1 MENQDDHT
9 NYVTHALFNND
20 SMRPGQVWFTAEDT
34 KGLKLAKNWV
44 ISLNSKRVP
53 LNLFAV
59 RYDRSSGPGGQNV
72 NKVNSKCTIA
82 LHNFSHCSWFPLE
95 VRKQLLEKKSRYYAS
110 SSDTIVIQ
118 SGESRS
124 RETNREFC
132 IEKFVNHIKEICF
145 FPGEAD
151 EHTLKKWDRI
161 KKKAH
166 EGRIQEKKL
175 QSNKK
180 RLRNKKDLW

>member
-1 MENQDDHT
+1 
-9 NYVTHALFNND
+9 
-20 SMRPGQVWFTAEDT
+20 MRPCQVWFTAENT
-34 KGLKLAKNWV
+34 KCLELAKNWV
-44 ISLNSKRVP
+44 VSLNSKSIP
-53 LNLFAV
+53 SNLFAV

-82 LHNFSHCSWFPLE
+82 LHNFSRCSWFPLE

-124 RETNREFC
+124 REMNREFC
-132 IEKFVNHIKEICF
+132 IEKLVNHIKEICF
-145 FPGEAD
+145 FPGEPD
-151 EHTLKKWDRI
+151 EHTVKKWDGI

-166 EGRIQEKKL
+166 ERRIQEKKF

-180 RLRNKKDLW
+180 LLRNKKNLW

>member
-1 MENQDDHT
+1 
-9 NYVTHALFNND
+9 
-20 SMRPGQVWFTAEDT
+20 MRPCQVWFTAESP
-34 KGLKLAKNWV
+34 KHLKLAKNWV
-44 ISLNSKRVP
+44 VSLNSKRVP

-82 LHNFSHCSWFPLE
+82 LHNFSRCSWFPLE
-95 VRKQLLEKKSRYYAS
+95 VRKQLSEKKSRYYAS

-118 SGESRS
+118 SSESRS
-124 RETNREFC
+124 RETNREYC
-132 IEKFVNHIKEICF
+132 IEKFVKHIKEICF

-151 EHTLKKWDRI
+151 EHTVKKWHGI
-161 KKKAH
+161 KEKAH
-166 EGRIQEKKL
+166 ERRIQEKKL